1 MTCMVMCAF
10 DALYAVPDR
19 SLWNHQALY
28 HAWRVEVLQMVSILR
43 YIMSLYCK
51 LILIFSC
58 ISHTAFVYWMIS
70 HTALFVNVARNS
82 DKMRKTKRAGRLLPL
97 TRAGETIFCLCTCR
111 EKTQTVRVRS
121 KHRTIRVTMCACLHL
136 TVMWIYDDI
145 AARRVCVVIHMF
157 FRGGALRQGVEGCG
171 HELCDCWPRHH
182 CQCMWHNGA
191 YILQHFTRD
200 TNILTLSCL
209 CFVTRP
215 WVGQCFVSVKVFI
228 SRSDWLR
235 RYEGS
240 WKRSSWTALL
250 LVFGGPMKCCKS
262 WNTLKLSSWR

>member
-1 MTCMVMCAF
+1 MPIHRPFHSNHMDPFIYRLPLENLWICCTKRVCHSLMLLITVKECATRCLPHLPHLLPPYTYTAMILLINQLPPIFATPLPRDIHADAMTCMVMCAF

-82 DKMRKTKRAGRLLPL
+82 DKMRKTKRA

-136 TVMWIYDDI
+136 TVM
-145 AARRVCVVIHMF
+145 
-157 FRGGALRQGVEGCG
+157 
-171 HELCDCWPRHH
+171 
-182 CQCMWHNGA
+182 
-191 YILQHFTRD
+191 
-200 TNILTLSCL
+200 
-209 CFVTRP
+209 
-215 WVGQCFVSVKVFI
+215 
-228 SRSDWLR
+228 
-235 RYEGS
+235 
-240 WKRSSWTALL
+240 
-250 LVFGGPMKCCKS
+250 
-262 WNTLKLSSWR
+262 